1 MIDYTG
7 SIYRGK
13 SFLLPLFWDRDLNLN
28 VFGLIFDSKY
38 NKETLFSHSLIVKFI
53 QLTQKNSHLLGR
65 TIPTNLF

>member
-38 NKETLFSHSLIVKFI
+38 NKETLFSHSLIVKFM
-53 QLTQKNSHLLGR
+53 QLT
-65 TIPTNLF
+65 

>member
-7 SIYRGK
+7 SVYRGK

-38 NKETLFSHSLIVKFI
+38 NKERSLVTLWLWSLY
-53 QLTQKNSHLLGR
+53 S
-65 TIPTNLF
+65 